1 MLDKNKT
8 IFSQKLAAYLMNRG
22 FVLLDMKRDSKG
34 SGKNVFYFKNSEE
47 LQQAIFD
54 YSSEKR

>member
-8 IFSQKLAAYLMNRG
+8 IFSQKLAAYLMMRG